1 MIEVAALRL
10 FCNKI
15 SHSQRASNTSV
26 SSAFSCKTVREG
38 DSHFSL
44 LASISIH
51 SSIHWTSPILKEK
64 ASDSQIYV

>member
-26 SSAFSCKTVREG
+26 FSAFGCKTEKGVLI
-38 DSHFSL
+38 FL
-44 LASISIH
+44 LLLFPFTH
-51 SSIHWTSPILKEK
+51 PFTGHCLF
-64 ASDSQIYV
+64 